1 MPKLL
6 DDEWSTNKIIQ
17 TYLDTKRDCS
27 QDTLHGAFF
36 DICINS
42 TDSKLFE
49 VSNLR
54 VHQCMDIA
62 KKMGIKAIVF
72 HTNYIVNFRLQSYLN
87 SWLDRN
93 EEYWRQIIREYPE
106 QIIYIENMFD
116 DSPDLLTS
124 LAERMQDEPRFSVC
138 LDIAHAFISGTS
150 LDTWLKKLKPYVA
163 HIHINDNDGIEDLHL
178 PVGNGILNWNDFTT
192 WGKSLKATPS
202 ILFEVRSFHD
212 LQKSVEYMKAN
223 HIYPFL

>member
-1 MPKLL
+1 MNKLYCIPSLEQLNDYVNFSLRYDAAFEYNEFFMPQIL
-6 DDEWSTNKIIQ
+6 DDEWSTNKIIHK
-17 TYLDTKRDCS
+17 YLDTKRDCS

-42 TDSKLFE
+42 TDSKLFD

-62 KKMGIKAIVF
+62 KKMGIKAVVF

-87 SWLDRN
+87 
-93 EEYWRQIIREYPE
+93 
-106 QIIYIENMFD
+106 
-116 DSPDLLTS
+116 
-124 LAERMQDEPRFSVC
+124 
-138 LDIAHAFISGTS
+138 
-150 LDTWLKKLKPYVA
+150 TWLKKLKPYVA

-192 WGKSLKATPS
+192 WGKSLKTTPS

-212 LQKSVEYMKAN
+212 LQKSVEYMKTN
-223 HIYPFL
+223 HIYPFI